1 VKTRQ
6 KGVRPWNGCGQ
17 HVPAIGWSAAL
28 NKFPADLPARIL
40 NESPINP
47 SPTRKKY
54 RQNSRKK
61 MLSARVRFFLV
72 VVGGVAPS
80 GASAG
85 RKEGDGGVS
94 AACAVTMTS
103 LGVVMVVDIVFRV
116 YRSNECVT

>member
-1 VKTRQ
+1 M
-6 KGVRPWNGCGQ
+6 RPWHGGGNN
-17 HVPAIGWSAAL
+17 VPAIGWSAAL

-61 MLSARVRFFLV
+61 MFRASVRFFLV
-72 VVGGVAPS
+72 VDGVATPL

-85 RKEGDGGVS
+85 RNEGDGGVS
-94 AACAVTMTS
+94 AACAVTIGLELRVMGLPDICVRVSNSTS
-103 LGVVMVVDIVFRV
+103 
-116 YRSNECVT
+116 

>member
-1 VKTRQ
+1 M
-6 KGVRPWNGCGQ
+6 
-17 HVPAIGWSAAL
+17 

-94 AACAVTMTS
+94 ADCAVTMTS
-103 LGVVMVVDIVFRV
+103 LGVVMVVDIVFGV
-116 YRSNECVT
+116 PVD